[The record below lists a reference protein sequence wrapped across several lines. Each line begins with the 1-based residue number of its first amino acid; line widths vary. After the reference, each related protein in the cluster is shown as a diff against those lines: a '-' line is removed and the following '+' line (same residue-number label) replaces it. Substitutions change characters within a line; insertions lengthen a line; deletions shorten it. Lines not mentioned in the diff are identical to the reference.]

1 MPRGLQMARLLIGA
15 LVLAVGAALAV
26 ALAISRRQR
35 LRDVVRQDEDRLVL
49 TAKGLAV
56 VIILLAFAVLIL
68 VNNQ

>member
-1 MPRGLQMARLLIGA
+1 MARLLIGA

-35 LRDVVRQDEDRLVL
+35 LPDVVLQDEDRLVL
-49 TAKGLAV
+49 TAKGLAG
-56 VIILLAFAVLIL
+56 VIILLAFAVLIF

>member
-1 MPRGLQMARLLIGA
+1 MARLLIGA
-15 LVLAVGAALAV
+15 LVLAVGAALAI

>member
-1 MPRGLQMARLLIGA
+1 MARLLIGA